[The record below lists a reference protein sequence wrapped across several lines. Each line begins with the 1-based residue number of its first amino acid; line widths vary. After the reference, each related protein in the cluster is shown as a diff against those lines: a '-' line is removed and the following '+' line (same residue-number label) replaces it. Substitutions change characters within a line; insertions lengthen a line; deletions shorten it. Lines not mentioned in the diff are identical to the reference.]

1 MSENEFVCPQCHSA
15 NVQNFALVYGQNVS
29 QSQNKTFG
37 GGVVGGD
44 LASGVA
50 VTNGTSVTG
59 LGQAVAPPLQKSR
72 NKLHAFLMWFFGYMP
87 IYFLLASI
95 LPNALGN
102 APGVLA
108 LIILGSIEYKIH
120 KKISTWNKE
129 VWPGLYDE
137 WQHSYLCLKCG
148 HSFVHR

>member
-1 MSENEFVCPQCHSA
+1 MNENEFVCPQCHSE

-37 GGVVGGD
+37 GGVIGGD
-44 LASGVA
+44 LASGVS

-59 LGQAVAPPLQKSR
+59 LGQAVAPPPQKSR
-72 NKLHAFLMWFFGYMP
+72 NKLYAFLMWFFGYMP
-87 IYFLLASI
+87 ISALLAAI
-95 LPNALGN
+95 LPDALGS
-102 APGVLA
+102 APFVLS
-108 LIILGSIEYKIH
+108 LIVLGGIEFKIR
-120 KKISTWNKE
+120 KGISNWNKE